1 VEVMKNKAV
10 IWIVSGVVVVI
21 ASAMTF
27 VLVRKDAVIETQQE
41 PRSEAQQVTEESP
54 VVESPSAEPAT
65 PGAYVPY
72 SETAFVSAK
81 GTRLLFF
88 HATWCQQCRALDASI
103 SRSTLPDAVTILKV
117 DYDSQQALRT
127 KYGVTLQ
134 TTIVRVDADGNK
146 VESYV
151 AYDEPTFESVKR
163 ELL

>member
-1 VEVMKNKAV
+1 MKNRAV
-10 IWIVSGVVVVI
+10 IWIMSGIVVVI

-41 PRSEAQQVTEESP
+41 PRSEVQQEAEPTVA
-54 VVESPSAEPAT
+54 ESPSAEPAM

-72 SETAFVSAK
+72 SETAFAAAK

-88 HATWCQQCRALDASI
+88 HAAWCPQCRALDASI
-103 SRSTLPDAVTILKV
+103 SGSALPDAVTILKV

-134 TTIVRVDADGNK
+134 TTVVRVDNNGNK
-146 VESYV
+146 IESYV

-163 ELL
+163 ELLQ

>member
-1 VEVMKNKAV
+1 VDVMKNKAV

-41 PRSEAQQVTEESP
+41 PRSEVQQEAKPTVA
-54 VVESPSAEPAT
+54 ESPSTELAT
-65 PGAYVPY
+65 PGVYVSY
-72 SETAFVSAK
+72 SETAFAAAK

-88 HATWCQQCRALDASI
+88 HAAWCPQCRALDASI
-103 SRSTLPDAVTILKV
+103 SRSALPDAVTILKV